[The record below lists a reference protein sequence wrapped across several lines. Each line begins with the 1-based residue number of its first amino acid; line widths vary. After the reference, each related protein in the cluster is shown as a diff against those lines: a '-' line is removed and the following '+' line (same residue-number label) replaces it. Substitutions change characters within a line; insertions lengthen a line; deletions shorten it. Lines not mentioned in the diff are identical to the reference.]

1 MSYMIKN
8 ALADFKK
15 EELADG
21 MITVLKESA
30 RTLEKAKENGFLKLS
45 LKMQRT
51 SIFDAVVWLDE
62 KNGELVKTTCRCG
75 QFQKQYFCCEHV
87 AAVLMQYLVE
97 TYGQN
102 VVKQSVIF
110 PLMVQKTKVDDP
122 FLPGILKSTDVE
134 MMAILKEN
142 FSKKQALPVGQT
154 VKQPLSMQAKCCI
167 GECKD
172 GLLLELR
179 VGEKRTYVIRDL
191 NEFFYKWTEKKTIE
205 LGKYTKFIPDKNLFD
220 ESGRKIIQFF
230 LEEYLTGKASGRMS
244 YSYYGYSSQQSRSVS
259 IFGGRIDSF
268 MKTIAANGVCL
279 LSDEKKDIFY
289 DEQMY
294 RPKINVTKLTYGATV
309 SVERYRVLCESLEY
323 SYVLSGD
330 TIYRMKKPEP
340 AVQKVLDLCQSKRE
354 LFVSDKDLPAVTRDV
369 LANLQDTAVI
379 SYTGMDPAKYLP
391 PKPTLALYFDYPQ
404 ENMITCDPA
413 AVYGEKRYHIYGK
426 ERYNQ
431 KRNFTEEHRL
441 AETIQSYFNAFDQE
455 KGLLVYSGDESDIF
469 TFLSQVLPRL
479 QEYGEL
485 YVTDAMKK
493 LRIVRS
499 SGFQVGVSVSD
510 GLLEM
515 SMVSNQFNKEELAEI
530 FSSYDRKKK
539 YHRLKN
545 GEFITFNEEQEQVM
559 SVFSDVIK
567 NYADKKN
574 PDTIKMPLFRA
585 LYLDE
590 MLAEK
595 ESVEL
600 KKNREYRRLVGRMRS
615 YENGD
620 YEVPQSLDSIL
631 REYQRDGF
639 YWIKTLKENGF
650 CGILA
655 DDMGLGKTLQV
666 LTFLLSEKEQGK
678 TGDALRTLIVA
689 PASLVYNWKKEIE
702 RFTPQLSV
710 CVVAG
715 TAHERKEMI
724 QSQQNLQTQQ
734 TQQAQQSQQM
744 QQTQQNQQDQLLH
757 QTQPTSAD
765 VWITSYDLLKRD
777 IELYQDIVFAN
788 QIIDE
793 AQYIKN
799 QTTHAAKSVRLV
811 NSSFRMALTGTP
823 MENRLSELWSIF
835 DYLMPG
841 FLYGYTRFRSEVETP
856 IVSDKDEDAMARL
869 RAMIHP
875 FILRR
880 LKKDVLKELPEKQE
894 EIVTVALSGE
904 QKKLYQAHAQ
914 RLKMFLEDQ
923 NDEDFA
929 QNKLQVLAELTKLRQ
944 LCCGPE
950 LILEKYKG
958 ENAKLEACIELVS
971 RAIEGGHK
979 ILLFSQ
985 FTSMLDRIG
994 EELKKAK
1001 IDYYRIDG
1009 SVKKEARMEMVEQF
1023 QNPQNPVAVFCIS
1036 LKAGGTGLNLTAA
1049 DIVIH
1054 YDPWWNKAAQN
1065 QATDRAHR
1073 IGQKHSINVYQLI
1086 AEDTIEQK
1094 ICELQQA
1101 KYDLAEEVLSGEG
1114 ISSIQ
1119 FNKDEIM
1126 NLLGK

>member
-1 MSYMIKN
+1 MSYNIKN

-15 EELADG
+15 EDLADG
-21 MITVLKESA
+21 MIDILKDST
-30 RTLEKAKENGFLKLS
+30 RTLEKTKENGFLKLS

-51 SIFDAVVWLDE
+51 SIYNAVVWLDE
-62 KNGELVKTTCRCG
+62 KNGELVKTACRCG
-75 QFQKQYFCCEHV
+75 HFQKQYFCCEHV
-87 AAVLMQYLVE
+87 AAVVMQYIVE
-97 TYGQN
+97 IYGQD
-102 VVKQSVIF
+102 VVKQSEIF
-110 PLMVQKTKVDDP
+110 PLMLQKTNVEDP
-122 FLPGILKSTDVE
+122 FIPGILKSTDAE
-134 MMAILKEN
+134 MMEILKEN
-142 FSKKQALPVGQT
+142 FFKKRALPVEQT

-167 GECKD
+167 GECKN

-179 VGEKRTYVIRDL
+179 VGEARTYVIRNL
-191 NEFFYKWTEKKTIE
+191 NEFFYKWTEKRKIE
-205 LGKYTKFIPDKNLFD
+205 LGKYMEFIPDENLFD
-220 ESGRKIIQFF
+220 ENGRKIIRFF
-230 LEEYLTGKASGRMS
+230 LEEYLTEQASGKTN
-244 YSYYGYSSQQSRSVS
+244 YSYYASASQQVRSVS
-259 IFGGRIDSF
+259 IFGSRIDSF
-268 MKTIAANGVCL
+268 MDTIAANGVYL
-279 LSDEKKDIFY
+279 LSDEKKNIFY
-289 DEQMY
+289 DEQFY
-294 RPKINVTKLTYGATV
+294 SPKIKVAKLTYGATV
-309 SVERYRVLCESLEY
+309 RAERYHILCESLEY

-330 TIYRMKKPEP
+330 TIYRMKKPEM
-340 AVQKVLDLCQSKRE
+340 AVQKILELCQSKKE
-354 LFVSDKDLPAVTRDV
+354 LFISDKDLPAVTRDV
-369 LANLQDTAVI
+369 LSNLKDTAVI
-379 SYTGMDPAKYLP
+379 TYTGMDPDKYLP
-391 PKPTLALYFDYPQ
+391 PKPTIALYLDSPQ
-404 ENMITCDPA
+404 ENMITCDVA
-413 AVYGEKRYHIYGK
+413 AIYGEKKYHVYGK
-426 ERYNQ
+426 ERYSQ

-441 AETIQSYFNAFDQE
+441 AEIIQMYFNAFDQE
-455 KGLLVYSGDESDIF
+455 KSLLVYSGDEGDIF
-469 TFLSQVLPRL
+469 TFLSQVIPKL
-479 QEYGEL
+479 QKYGDI
-485 YVTDAMKK
+485 YVTDSMKK
-493 LRIVRS
+493 LSVVPS
-499 SGFQVGVSVSD
+499 ASFQVGVSVSS

-515 SMVSNQFNKEELAEI
+515 SMASNQFNKEELAEI

-545 GEFITFNEEQEQVM
+545 GAFITFNEEQKQVM
-559 SVFSDVIK
+559 SAISDVMK

-590 MLAEK
+590 LLAEK

-600 KKNREYRRLVGRMRS
+600 KKNREYRKLIGKMRS

-620 YEVPQSLDSIL
+620 YEVPQSLEAVL

-650 CGILA
+650 GGILA
-655 DDMGLGKTLQV
+655 DDMGLGKTLQI
-666 LTFLLSEKEQGK
+666 LAFLLSEKEQGK
-678 TGDALRTLIVA
+678 VGDELRTLIVA
-689 PASLVYNWKKEIE
+689 PASLVYNWKKEVE

-710 CVVAG
+710 CVMAG
-715 TAHERKEMI
+715 TAHERKELI
-724 QSQQNLQTQQ
+724 KNQT
-734 TQQAQQSQQM
+734 S
-744 QQTQQNQQDQLLH
+744 NV
-757 QTQPTSAD
+757 D

-788 QIIDE
+788 EIIDE

-841 FLYGYTRFRSEVETP
+841 FLYGYTRFRSEIETP
-856 IVSDKDEDAMARL
+856 IVSDKDEDAMTRL

-904 QKKLYQAHAQ
+904 QKKLYQAHSQ

-929 QNKLQVLAELTKLRQ
+929 QNKLQILAELTKLRQ

-950 LILEKYKG
+950 LLLENYKG
-958 ENAKLEACIELVS
+958 ENAKLEACIELITQ
-971 RAIEGGHK
+971 AIAGGHK

-985 FTSMLDRIG
+985 FTSMLDLIG

-1023 QNPQNPVAVFCIS
+1023 QNPQNQVSVFCIS

-1073 IGQKHSINVYQLI
+1073 IGQKHAINVYQLI
-1086 AEDTIEQK
+1086 AEETIEQK
-1094 ICELQQA
+1094 ICELQQV
-1101 KYDLAEEVLSGEG
+1101 KEDLAEEVLSGEG
-1114 ISSIQ
+1114 ISSTQ
-1119 FNKDEIM
+1119 FNKNEIM
-1126 NLLGK
+1126 NLLEK

>member
-1 MSYMIKN
+1 MSYNIKN

-15 EELADG
+15 EDLADG
-21 MITVLKESA
+21 MIDILKDSK
-30 RTLEKAKENGFLKLS
+30 RTLEKTKENGFLKLS

-51 SIFDAVVWLDE
+51 STYNAVVWLDE
-62 KNGELVKTTCRCG
+62 KNGELVKTACRCG
-75 QFQKQYFCCEHV
+75 HFQKQYFCCEHV
-87 AAVLMQYLVE
+87 AAVVMQYIVE
-97 TYGQN
+97 IYGQD
-102 VVKQSVIF
+102 VVKQSEIF
-110 PLMVQKTKVDDP
+110 PLMLQKTNVEDP
-122 FLPGILKSTDVE
+122 FIPGILKSTDEE
-134 MMAILKEN
+134 MMEILKEN
-142 FSKKQALPVGQT
+142 FFKKRALPVEQNI
-154 VKQPLSMQAKCCI
+154 KQPLSMQAKCCI

-179 VGEKRTYVIRDL
+179 VGETRTYVIRDL

-205 LGKYTKFIPDKNLFD
+205 LGKYIKFIPDKNLFD
-220 ESGRKIIQFF
+220 ENGRKIIQFF
-230 LEEYLTGKASGRMS
+230 LEEYLTEKASGRTN
-244 YSYYGYSSQQSRSVS
+244 YSYYASASQQARSVS
-259 IFGGRIDSF
+259 IFGSRIDSF
-268 MKTIAANGVCL
+268 MDTIAANGVYL
-279 LSDEKKDIFY
+279 LSDEKKNIFY
-289 DEQMY
+289 DEQFY
-294 RPKINVTKLTYGATV
+294 SPKIKVAKLTYGATV
-309 SVERYRVLCESLEY
+309 RAERYHILCESLEY

-330 TIYRMKKPEP
+330 TIYRMKKPEM
-340 AVQKVLDLCQSKRE
+340 AVQKILELCQSKKE
-354 LFVSDKDLPAVTRDV
+354 LFISDKDLPAVTRDV
-369 LANLQDTAVI
+369 LSNLKDTAVI
-379 SYTGMDPAKYLP
+379 TYTGMDPDKYLP
-391 PKPTLALYFDYPQ
+391 PKPTIALYLDSPQ
-404 ENMITCDPA
+404 ENMITCDVA
-413 AVYGEKRYHIYGK
+413 AIYGEKKYHVYGK
-426 ERYNQ
+426 ERYSQ

-441 AETIQSYFNAFDQE
+441 AEIIQMYFNAFDQE
-455 KGLLVYSGDESDIF
+455 KSLLVYSGDEGDIF
-469 TFLSQVLPRL
+469 TFLSQVIPKL
-479 QEYGEL
+479 QKYGDI
-485 YVTDAMKK
+485 YVTDSMKK
-493 LRIVRS
+493 LSVVPS
-499 SGFQVGVSVSD
+499 ASFQVGVSVSS

-515 SMVSNQFNKEELAEI
+515 SMASNQFNKEELAEI

-545 GEFITFNEEQEQVM
+545 GAFITFNEEQKQVM
-559 SVFSDVIK
+559 SAISDVMK

-590 MLAEK
+590 LLAEK

-600 KKNREYRRLVGRMRS
+600 KKNREYRKLIGKMRS

-620 YEVPQSLDSIL
+620 YEVPQSLEAVL

-650 CGILA
+650 GGILA
-655 DDMGLGKTLQV
+655 DDMGLGKTLQI
-666 LTFLLSEKEQGK
+666 LAFLLSEKEQGK
-678 TGDALRTLIVA
+678 VGDELRTLIVA
-689 PASLVYNWKKEIE
+689 PASLVYNWKKEVE

-710 CVVAG
+710 CVMAG
-715 TAHERKEMI
+715 TAHERKELI
-724 QSQQNLQTQQ
+724 KNQT
-734 TQQAQQSQQM
+734 S
-744 QQTQQNQQDQLLH
+744 NV
-757 QTQPTSAD
+757 D

-788 QIIDE
+788 EIIDE

-841 FLYGYTRFRSEVETP
+841 FLYGYTRFRSEIETP
-856 IVSDKDEDAMARL
+856 IVSDKDEDAMTRL

-904 QKKLYQAHAQ
+904 QKKLYQAHSQ

-929 QNKLQVLAELTKLRQ
+929 QNKLQILAELTKLRQ

-950 LILEKYKG
+950 LLLENYKG
-958 ENAKLEACIELVS
+958 ENAKLETCIELITQ
-971 RAIEGGHK
+971 AIAGGHK

-985 FTSMLDRIG
+985 FTSMLDLIG

-1023 QNPQNPVAVFCIS
+1023 QNPQNQVSVFCIS

-1073 IGQKHSINVYQLI
+1073 IGQKHAINVYQLI
-1086 AEDTIEQK
+1086 AEETIEQK
-1094 ICELQQA
+1094 ICELQQV
-1101 KYDLAEEVLSGEG
+1101 KEDLAEEVLSGES
-1114 ISSIQ
+1114 ISSTQ
-1119 FNKDEIM
+1119 FNKNEIM
-1126 NLLGK
+1126 NLLEK

>member
-1 MSYMIKN
+1 
-8 ALADFKK
+8 
-15 EELADG
+15 
-21 MITVLKESA
+21 
-30 RTLEKAKENGFLKLS
+30 
-45 LKMQRT
+45 
-51 SIFDAVVWLDE
+51 
-62 KNGELVKTTCRCG
+62 
-75 QFQKQYFCCEHV
+75 
-87 AAVLMQYLVE
+87 
-97 TYGQN
+97 
-102 VVKQSVIF
+102 
-110 PLMVQKTKVDDP
+110 
-122 FLPGILKSTDVE
+122 
-134 MMAILKEN
+134 
-142 FSKKQALPVGQT
+142 
-154 VKQPLSMQAKCCI
+154 
-167 GECKD
+167 
-172 GLLLELR
+172 
-179 VGEKRTYVIRDL
+179 
-191 NEFFYKWTEKKTIE
+191 
-205 LGKYTKFIPDKNLFD
+205 
-220 ESGRKIIQFF
+220 
-230 LEEYLTGKASGRMS
+230 
-244 YSYYGYSSQQSRSVS
+244 
-259 IFGGRIDSF
+259 
-268 MKTIAANGVCL
+268 
-279 LSDEKKDIFY
+279 
-289 DEQMY
+289 
-294 RPKINVTKLTYGATV
+294 
-309 SVERYRVLCESLEY
+309 
-323 SYVLSGD
+323 
-330 TIYRMKKPEP
+330 
-340 AVQKVLDLCQSKRE
+340 
-354 LFVSDKDLPAVTRDV
+354 
-369 LANLQDTAVI
+369 
-379 SYTGMDPAKYLP
+379 MDPDKYLP
-391 PKPTLALYFDYPQ
+391 PKPTIALYLDSPQ
-404 ENMITCDPA
+404 ENMITCDVA
-413 AVYGEKRYHIYGK
+413 AIYGEKKYHVYGK
-426 ERYNQ
+426 ERYSQ

-441 AETIQSYFNAFDQE
+441 AEIIQMYFNAFDQE
-455 KGLLVYSGDESDIF
+455 KSLLVYSGDEGDIF
-469 TFLSQVLPRL
+469 TFLSQVIPKL
-479 QEYGEL
+479 QKYGDI
-485 YVTDAMKK
+485 YVTDSMKK
-493 LRIVRS
+493 LRVVPS
-499 SGFQVGVSVSD
+499 ASFQVGVSVSS

-515 SMVSNQFNKEELAEI
+515 SMASNQFNKEELAEI

-545 GEFITFNEEQEQVM
+545 GTFITFNEEQKQVM
-559 SVFSDVIK
+559 SAISDVMK

-590 MLAEK
+590 LLAEK

-600 KKNREYRRLVGRMRS
+600 KKNREYRKLIGKMKS

-620 YEVPQSLDSIL
+620 YEVPQSLEAVL

-650 CGILA
+650 GGILA
-655 DDMGLGKTLQV
+655 DDMGLGKTLQI
-666 LTFLLSEKEQGK
+666 LAFLLSEKEQGK
-678 TGDALRTLIVA
+678 VKDELRTLIVA
-689 PASLVYNWKKEIE
+689 PASLVYNWKKEVE

-710 CVVAG
+710 CVMAG
-715 TAHERKEMI
+715 TAHERKEFI
-724 QSQQNLQTQQ
+724 KNQT
-734 TQQAQQSQQM
+734 S
-744 QQTQQNQQDQLLH
+744 NV
-757 QTQPTSAD
+757 D

-788 QIIDE
+788 EIIDE

-841 FLYGYTRFRSEVETP
+841 FLYGYTRFRSEIETP
-856 IVSDKDEDAMARL
+856 IVSDKDEDAMTRL

-904 QKKLYQAHAQ
+904 QKKLYQAHSQ

-929 QNKLQVLAELTKLRQ
+929 QNKLQILAELTKLRQ

-950 LILEKYKG
+950 LLLENYKG
-958 ENAKLEACIELVS
+958 ENAKLETCIELITQ
-971 RAIEGGHK
+971 AIAGGHK

-985 FTSMLDRIG
+985 FTSMLDLIG

-1023 QNPQNPVAVFCIS
+1023 QNPKNQVSVFCIS

-1073 IGQKHSINVYQLI
+1073 IGQKHAINVYQLI
-1086 AEDTIEQK
+1086 AEETIEQK
-1094 ICELQQA
+1094 ICELQQV
-1101 KYDLAEEVLSGEG
+1101 KEDLAEEVLSGEG
-1114 ISSIQ
+1114 ISSTQ

-1126 NLLGK
+1126 NLLEK

>member
-1 MSYMIKN
+1 MSYNIKN

-15 EELADG
+15 EDLADG
-21 MITVLKESA
+21 MIDILKDSK
-30 RTLEKAKENGFLKLS
+30 RTLEKTKENGFLKLS

-51 SIFDAVVWLDE
+51 SIYNAVVWLDE
-62 KNGELVKTTCRCG
+62 KNGELVKTACRCG
-75 QFQKQYFCCEHV
+75 HFQKQYFCCEHV
-87 AAVLMQYLVE
+87 AAVVMQYIVE
-97 TYGQN
+97 IYGQD
-102 VVKQSVIF
+102 VVKQSEIF
-110 PLMVQKTKVDDP
+110 PLMLQKTNVEDP
-122 FLPGILKSTDVE
+122 FIPGILKSTDEE
-134 MMAILKEN
+134 MMEILKEN
-142 FSKKQALPVGQT
+142 FFKKRALPVEQNI
-154 VKQPLSMQAKCCI
+154 KQPLSMQAKCCI

-179 VGEKRTYVIRDL
+179 VGETRTYVIRDL

-205 LGKYTKFIPDKNLFD
+205 LGKYIKFIPDKNLFD
-220 ESGRKIIQFF
+220 ENGRKIIQFF
-230 LEEYLTGKASGRMS
+230 LEEYLTEKASGRTN
-244 YSYYGYSSQQSRSVS
+244 YSYYASASQQVRSVS
-259 IFGGRIDSF
+259 IFGSRIDSF
-268 MKTIAANGVCL
+268 MDTIAANGVYL
-279 LSDEKKDIFY
+279 LSDEKKNIFY
-289 DEQMY
+289 DEQFY
-294 RPKINVTKLTYGATV
+294 SPKIKVAKLTYGATV
-309 SVERYRVLCESLEY
+309 RAERYHILCESLEY

-330 TIYRMKKPEP
+330 TIYRMKKPEM
-340 AVQKVLDLCQSKRE
+340 AVQKILELCQSKKE
-354 LFVSDKDLPAVTRDV
+354 LFISDKDLPAVTRDV
-369 LANLQDTAVI
+369 LSNLKDTAVI
-379 SYTGMDPAKYLP
+379 TYTGMDPDKYLP
-391 PKPTLALYFDYPQ
+391 PKPTIALYLDSPQ
-404 ENMITCDPA
+404 ENMITCDVA
-413 AVYGEKRYHIYGK
+413 AIYGEKKYHVYGK
-426 ERYNQ
+426 ERYSQ

-441 AETIQSYFNAFDQE
+441 AEIIQMYFNAFDQE
-455 KGLLVYSGDESDIF
+455 KSLLVYSGDEGDIF
-469 TFLSQVLPRL
+469 TFLSQVIPKL
-479 QEYGEL
+479 QKYGDI
-485 YVTDAMKK
+485 YVTDSMKK
-493 LRIVRS
+493 LSVVPS
-499 SGFQVGVSVSD
+499 ASFQVGVSVSS

-515 SMVSNQFNKEELAEI
+515 SMASNQFNKEELAEI

-545 GEFITFNEEQEQVM
+545 GAFITFNEEQKQVM
-559 SVFSDVIK
+559 SAISDVMK

-590 MLAEK
+590 LLAEK

-600 KKNREYRRLVGRMRS
+600 KKNREYRKLIGKMRS

-620 YEVPQSLDSIL
+620 YEVPQSLEAVL

-650 CGILA
+650 GGILA
-655 DDMGLGKTLQV
+655 DDMGLGKTLQI
-666 LTFLLSEKEQGK
+666 LAFLLSEKEQGK
-678 TGDALRTLIVA
+678 VGDELRTLIVA
-689 PASLVYNWKKEIE
+689 PASLVYNWKKEVE

-710 CVVAG
+710 CVMAG
-715 TAHERKEMI
+715 TAHERKELI
-724 QSQQNLQTQQ
+724 KNQT
-734 TQQAQQSQQM
+734 S
-744 QQTQQNQQDQLLH
+744 NV
-757 QTQPTSAD
+757 D

-788 QIIDE
+788 EIIDE

-841 FLYGYTRFRSEVETP
+841 FLYGYTRFRSEIETP
-856 IVSDKDEDAMARL
+856 IVSDKDEDAMTRL

-904 QKKLYQAHAQ
+904 QKKLYQAHSQ

-929 QNKLQVLAELTKLRQ
+929 QNKLQILAELTKLRQ

-950 LILEKYKG
+950 LLLENYKG
-958 ENAKLEACIELVS
+958 ENAKLEACIELITQ
-971 RAIEGGHK
+971 AIAGGHK

-985 FTSMLDRIG
+985 FTSMLDLIG

-1023 QNPQNPVAVFCIS
+1023 QDPQNQVSVFCIS

-1073 IGQKHSINVYQLI
+1073 IGQKHAINVYQLI
-1086 AEDTIEQK
+1086 AEETIEQK
-1094 ICELQQA
+1094 ICELQQV
-1101 KYDLAEEVLSGEG
+1101 KEDLAEEVLSGES
-1114 ISSIQ
+1114 ISSTQ
-1119 FNKDEIM
+1119 FNKNEIM
-1126 NLLGK
+1126 NLLEK

>member
-1 MSYMIKN
+1 MSYNIKN

-15 EELADG
+15 EDLADG
-21 MITVLKESA
+21 MIDILKDSK
-30 RTLEKAKENGFLKLS
+30 RTLEKTKENGFLKLS

-51 SIFDAVVWLDE
+51 SIYNAVVWLDE
-62 KNGELVKTTCRCG
+62 KNGELVKTACRCG
-75 QFQKQYFCCEHV
+75 HFQKQYFCCEHV
-87 AAVLMQYLVE
+87 AAVVMQYIVE
-97 TYGQN
+97 IYGQD
-102 VVKQSVIF
+102 VVKQSEIF
-110 PLMVQKTKVDDP
+110 PLMLQKTNVEDP
-122 FLPGILKSTDVE
+122 FIPGILKSTDEE
-134 MMAILKEN
+134 MMEILKEN
-142 FSKKQALPVGQT
+142 FFKKRALPVEQNI
-154 VKQPLSMQAKCCI
+154 KQPLSMQAKCCI

-179 VGEKRTYVIRDL
+179 VGETRTYVIRDL

-205 LGKYTKFIPDKNLFD
+205 LGKYIKFIPDKNLFD
-220 ESGRKIIQFF
+220 ENGRKIIQFF
-230 LEEYLTGKASGRMS
+230 LEEYLTEKASGRTN
-244 YSYYGYSSQQSRSVS
+244 YSYYASASQQARSVS
-259 IFGGRIDSF
+259 IFGSRIDSF
-268 MKTIAANGVCL
+268 MDTIAANGVYL
-279 LSDEKKDIFY
+279 LSDEKKNIFY
-289 DEQMY
+289 DEQFY
-294 RPKINVTKLTYGATV
+294 SPKIKVAKLTYGATV
-309 SVERYRVLCESLEY
+309 RAERYHILCESLEY

-330 TIYRMKKPEP
+330 TIYRMKKPEM
-340 AVQKVLDLCQSKRE
+340 AVQKILELCQSKKE
-354 LFVSDKDLPAVTRDV
+354 LFISDKDLPAVTRDV
-369 LANLQDTAVI
+369 LSNLKDTAVI
-379 SYTGMDPAKYLP
+379 TYTGMDPDKYLP
-391 PKPTLALYFDYPQ
+391 PKPTIALYLDSPQ
-404 ENMITCDPA
+404 ENMITCDVA
-413 AVYGEKRYHIYGK
+413 AIYGEKKYHVYGK
-426 ERYNQ
+426 ERYSQ

-441 AETIQSYFNAFDQE
+441 AEIIQMYFNAFDQE
-455 KGLLVYSGDESDIF
+455 KSLLVYSGDEGDIF
-469 TFLSQVLPRL
+469 TFLSQVIPKL
-479 QEYGEL
+479 QKYGDI
-485 YVTDAMKK
+485 YVTDSMKK
-493 LRIVRS
+493 LSVVPS
-499 SGFQVGVSVSD
+499 ASFQVGVSVSS

-515 SMVSNQFNKEELAEI
+515 SMASNQFNKEELAEI

-545 GEFITFNEEQEQVM
+545 GAFITFNEEQKQVM
-559 SVFSDVIK
+559 SAISDVMK

-590 MLAEK
+590 LLAEK

-600 KKNREYRRLVGRMRS
+600 KKNREYRKLIGKMRS

-620 YEVPQSLDSIL
+620 YEVPQSLEAVL

-650 CGILA
+650 GGILA
-655 DDMGLGKTLQV
+655 DDMGLGKTLQI
-666 LTFLLSEKEQGK
+666 LAFLLSEKEQGK
-678 TGDALRTLIVA
+678 VGDELRTLIVA
-689 PASLVYNWKKEIE
+689 PASLVYNWKKEVE

-710 CVVAG
+710 CVMAG
-715 TAHERKEMI
+715 TAHERKELI
-724 QSQQNLQTQQ
+724 KNQT
-734 TQQAQQSQQM
+734 S
-744 QQTQQNQQDQLLH
+744 NV
-757 QTQPTSAD
+757 D

-788 QIIDE
+788 EIIDE

-841 FLYGYTRFRSEVETP
+841 FLYGYTRFRSEIETP
-856 IVSDKDEDAMARL
+856 IVSDKDEDAMTRL

-904 QKKLYQAHAQ
+904 QKKLYQAHSQ

-929 QNKLQVLAELTKLRQ
+929 QNKLQILAELTKLRQ

-950 LILEKYKG
+950 LLLENYKG
-958 ENAKLEACIELVS
+958 ENAKLETCIELITQ
-971 RAIEGGHK
+971 AIAGGHK

-985 FTSMLDRIG
+985 FTSMLDLIG

-1023 QNPQNPVAVFCIS
+1023 QDPQNQVSVFCIS

-1073 IGQKHSINVYQLI
+1073 IGQKHAINVYQLI
-1086 AEDTIEQK
+1086 AEETIEQK
-1094 ICELQQA
+1094 ICELQQV
-1101 KYDLAEEVLSGEG
+1101 KEDLAEEVLSGES
-1114 ISSIQ
+1114 ISSTQ
-1119 FNKDEIM
+1119 FNKNEIM
-1126 NLLGK
+1126 NLLEK

>member
-1 MSYMIKN
+1 MSYNIKN

-15 EELADG
+15 EDLADG
-21 MITVLKESA
+21 MIDILKDSK
-30 RTLEKAKENGFLKLS
+30 RTLEKTKENGFLKLS

-51 SIFDAVVWLDE
+51 SIYNAVVWLDE
-62 KNGELVKTTCRCG
+62 KNGELVKTACRCG
-75 QFQKQYFCCEHV
+75 HFQKQYFCCEHV
-87 AAVLMQYLVE
+87 AAVVMQYIVE
-97 TYGQN
+97 IYGQD
-102 VVKQSVIF
+102 VVKQSEIF
-110 PLMVQKTKVDDP
+110 PLMLQKTNVEDP
-122 FLPGILKSTDVE
+122 FIPGILKSTDEE
-134 MMAILKEN
+134 MMEILKEN
-142 FSKKQALPVGQT
+142 FFKKRALPVEHNI
-154 VKQPLSMQAKCCI
+154 KQPLSMQAKCCI

-179 VGEKRTYVIRDL
+179 VGETRTYVIRDL

-205 LGKYTKFIPDKNLFD
+205 LGKYIKFIPDKNLFD
-220 ESGRKIIQFF
+220 ENGRKIIQFF
-230 LEEYLTGKASGRMS
+230 LEEYLTEKASGRTN
-244 YSYYGYSSQQSRSVS
+244 YSYYASASQQARSVS
-259 IFGGRIDSF
+259 IFGSRIDSF
-268 MKTIAANGVCL
+268 MDTIAANGVYL
-279 LSDEKKDIFY
+279 LSDEKKNIFY
-289 DEQMY
+289 DEQFY
-294 RPKINVTKLTYGATV
+294 SPKIKVAKLTYGATV
-309 SVERYRVLCESLEY
+309 RAERYHILCESLEY

-330 TIYRMKKPEP
+330 TIYRMKKPEM
-340 AVQKVLDLCQSKRE
+340 AVQKILELCQSKKE
-354 LFVSDKDLPAVTRDV
+354 LFISDKDLPAVTRDV
-369 LANLQDTAVI
+369 LSNLKDTAVI
-379 SYTGMDPAKYLP
+379 TYTGMDPDKYLP
-391 PKPTLALYFDYPQ
+391 PKPTIALYLDSPQ
-404 ENMITCDPA
+404 ENMITCDVA
-413 AVYGEKRYHIYGK
+413 AIYGEKKYHVYGK
-426 ERYNQ
+426 ERYSQ

-441 AETIQSYFNAFDQE
+441 AEIIQMYFNAFDQE
-455 KGLLVYSGDESDIF
+455 KSLLVYSGDEGDIF
-469 TFLSQVLPRL
+469 TFLSQVIPKL
-479 QEYGEL
+479 QKYGDI
-485 YVTDAMKK
+485 YVTDSMKK
-493 LRIVRS
+493 LSVVPS
-499 SGFQVGVSVSD
+499 ASFQVGVSVSS

-515 SMVSNQFNKEELAEI
+515 SMASNQFNKEELAEI

-545 GEFITFNEEQEQVM
+545 GAFITFNEEQKQVM
-559 SVFSDVIK
+559 SAISDVMK

-590 MLAEK
+590 LLAEK

-600 KKNREYRRLVGRMRS
+600 KKNREYRKLIGKMRS

-620 YEVPQSLDSIL
+620 YEVPQSLEAVL

-650 CGILA
+650 GGILA
-655 DDMGLGKTLQV
+655 DDMGLGKTLQI
-666 LTFLLSEKEQGK
+666 LAFLLSEKEQGK
-678 TGDALRTLIVA
+678 VGDELRTLIVA
-689 PASLVYNWKKEIE
+689 PASLVYNWKKEVE

-710 CVVAG
+710 CVMAG
-715 TAHERKEMI
+715 TAHERKELI
-724 QSQQNLQTQQ
+724 KNQT
-734 TQQAQQSQQM
+734 S
-744 QQTQQNQQDQLLH
+744 NV
-757 QTQPTSAD
+757 D

-788 QIIDE
+788 EIIDE

-841 FLYGYTRFRSEVETP
+841 FLYGYTRFRSEIETP
-856 IVSDKDEDAMARL
+856 IVSDKDEDAMTRL

-904 QKKLYQAHAQ
+904 QKKLYQAHSQ

-929 QNKLQVLAELTKLRQ
+929 QNKLQILAELTKLRQ

-950 LILEKYKG
+950 LLLENYKG
-958 ENAKLEACIELVS
+958 ENAKLEACIELITQ
-971 RAIEGGHK
+971 AIAGGHK

-985 FTSMLDRIG
+985 FTSMLDLIG

-1023 QNPQNPVAVFCIS
+1023 QDPQNQVSVFCIS

-1073 IGQKHSINVYQLI
+1073 IGQKHAINVYQLI
-1086 AEDTIEQK
+1086 AEETIEQK
-1094 ICELQQA
+1094 ICELQQV
-1101 KYDLAEEVLSGEG
+1101 KEDLAEEVLSGES
-1114 ISSIQ
+1114 ISSTQ
-1119 FNKDEIM
+1119 FNKNEIM
-1126 NLLGK
+1126 NLLEK

>member
-1 MSYMIKN
+1 MSYNIKN

-15 EELADG
+15 EDLADG
-21 MITVLKESA
+21 MIDILKDSK
-30 RTLEKAKENGFLKLS
+30 RTLEKTKENGFLKLS

-51 SIFDAVVWLDE
+51 STYNAVVWLDE
-62 KNGELVKTTCRCG
+62 KNGELVKTACRCG
-75 QFQKQYFCCEHV
+75 HFQKQYFCCEHV
-87 AAVLMQYLVE
+87 AAVVMQYIVE
-97 TYGQN
+97 IYGQD
-102 VVKQSVIF
+102 VVKQSEIF
-110 PLMVQKTKVDDP
+110 PLMLQKTNVEDP
-122 FLPGILKSTDVE
+122 FIPGILKSTDEE
-134 MMAILKEN
+134 MMEILKEN
-142 FSKKQALPVGQT
+142 FFKKRALPVEQNI
-154 VKQPLSMQAKCCI
+154 KQPLSMQAKCCI

-179 VGEKRTYVIRDL
+179 VGETRTYVIRDL

-205 LGKYTKFIPDKNLFD
+205 LGKYIKFIPDKNLFD
-220 ESGRKIIQFF
+220 ENGRKIIQFF
-230 LEEYLTGKASGRMS
+230 LEEYLTEKASGRTN
-244 YSYYGYSSQQSRSVS
+244 YSYYASASQQARSVS
-259 IFGGRIDSF
+259 IFGSRIDSF
-268 MKTIAANGVCL
+268 MDTIAANGVYL
-279 LSDEKKDIFY
+279 LSDEKKNIFY
-289 DEQMY
+289 DEQFY
-294 RPKINVTKLTYGATV
+294 SPKIKVAKLTYGATV
-309 SVERYRVLCESLEY
+309 RAERYHILCESLEY

-330 TIYRMKKPEP
+330 TIYRMKKPEM
-340 AVQKVLDLCQSKRE
+340 AVQKILELCQSKKE
-354 LFVSDKDLPAVTRDV
+354 LFISDKDLPAVTRDV
-369 LANLQDTAVI
+369 LSNLKDVAVI
-379 SYTGMDPAKYLP
+379 TYTGMDPDKYLP
-391 PKPTLALYFDYPQ
+391 PKPTIALYLDSPQ
-404 ENMITCDPA
+404 ENMITCDVA
-413 AVYGEKRYHIYGK
+413 AIYGEKKYHVYGK
-426 ERYNQ
+426 ERYSQ

-441 AETIQSYFNAFDQE
+441 AEIIQMYFNAFDQE
-455 KGLLVYSGDESDIF
+455 KSLLVYSGDEGDIF
-469 TFLSQVLPRL
+469 TFLSQVIPKL
-479 QEYGEL
+479 QKYGDI
-485 YVTDAMKK
+485 YVTDSMKK
-493 LRIVRS
+493 LRVVPS
-499 SGFQVGVSVSD
+499 ASFQVGVSVSS

-515 SMVSNQFNKEELAEI
+515 SIASNQFNKEELAEI

-545 GEFITFNEEQEQVM
+545 GAFITFNEEQKQVM
-559 SVFSDVIK
+559 SAISDVMK

-590 MLAEK
+590 LLAEK

-600 KKNREYRRLVGRMRS
+600 KKNREYRKLIGKMRS

-620 YEVPQSLDSIL
+620 YEVPQSLEAVL

-650 CGILA
+650 GGILA
-655 DDMGLGKTLQV
+655 DDMGLGKTLQI
-666 LTFLLSEKEQGK
+666 LAFLLSEKEQGK
-678 TGDALRTLIVA
+678 VGDELRTLIVA
-689 PASLVYNWKKEIE
+689 PASLVYNWKKEVE

-710 CVVAG
+710 CVMAG
-715 TAHERKEMI
+715 TAHERKELI
-724 QSQQNLQTQQ
+724 KNQT
-734 TQQAQQSQQM
+734 S
-744 QQTQQNQQDQLLH
+744 NV
-757 QTQPTSAD
+757 D

-788 QIIDE
+788 EIIDE

-841 FLYGYTRFRSEVETP
+841 FLYGYTRFRSEIETP
-856 IVSDKDEDAMARL
+856 IVSDKDEDAMKRL

-904 QKKLYQAHAQ
+904 QKKLYQAHSQ

-929 QNKLQVLAELTKLRQ
+929 QNKLQILAELTKLRQ

-950 LILEKYKG
+950 LLLENYKG
-958 ENAKLEACIELVS
+958 ENAKLETCIELITQ
-971 RAIEGGHK
+971 AIAGGHK

-985 FTSMLDRIG
+985 FTSMLDLIG

-1023 QNPQNPVAVFCIS
+1023 QDPQNQVSVFCIS

-1073 IGQKHSINVYQLI
+1073 IGQKHAINVYQLI
-1086 AEDTIEQK
+1086 AEETIEQK
-1094 ICELQQA
+1094 ICELQQV
-1101 KYDLAEEVLSGEG
+1101 KEDLAEEVLSGEG
-1114 ISSIQ
+1114 ISSTQ

-1126 NLLGK
+1126 NLLEK

>member
-1 MSYMIKN
+1 MSYSIKN

-15 EELADG
+15 EDLASG
-21 MITVLKESA
+21 MITILKA
-30 RTLEKAKENGFLKLS
+30 HPRKLERKKVDGMLMLKLEGQGTIDS
-45 LKMQRT
+45 YP
-51 SIFDAVVWLDE
+51 AEVYLDE
-62 KNGELVKTTCRCG
+62 QHGELVQTNCRCK
-75 QFQKQYFCCEHV
+75 QFQKQYFCCDHV
-87 AAVLMQYLVE
+87 AAVLMQYMKE
-97 TYGQN
+97 TYGQDA
-102 VVKQSVIF
+102 VKQSEIF
-110 PLMVQKTKVDDP
+110 PLMIRKTQVEDP
-122 FLPGILKSTDVE
+122 FLPGILKDTDAE
-134 MMAILKEN
+134 MMAILKDG
-142 FSKKQALPVGQT
+142 FAKKQSLPVHNQAA
-154 VKQPLSMQAKCCI
+154 KQSLSLRAKCCI

-179 VGEKRTYVIRDL
+179 IGESRMYVIQNL

-205 LGKYTKFIPDKNLFD
+205 LGKYTKFTPDESLLD
-220 ESGRKIIQFF
+220 ESGRQVIRFL
-230 LEEYLTGKASGRMS
+230 LEEYLSDKIPGRSS
-244 YSYYGYSSQQSRSVS
+244 YSYYGYSSHQGRSVS
-259 IFGGRIDSF
+259 IYGSRIDAF
-268 MKTIAANGVCL
+268 MKMIAIHGVSL
-279 LSDEKKDIFY
+279 LSNEKGTVFYRDE
-289 DEQMY
+289 MY
-294 RPKINVTKLTYGATV
+294 NPQIQVTKLAYGATV
-309 SVERYRVLCESLEY
+309 NVEKYTVLCESFDY
-323 SYVLSGD
+323 SYVLSGN

-340 AVQKVLDLCQSKRE
+340 AVQKVLELCQSKRE
-354 LFVSDKDLPAVTRDV
+354 LFVSDKDLPTVTRDM
-369 LANLQDTAVI
+369 LANLQDTARI
-379 SYTGMDPAKYLP
+379 SYNGMDPVKYLP
-391 PKPTLALYFDYPQ
+391 PKPTLALYLDYPQ
-404 ENMITCDPA
+404 ENMITCDAA
-413 AVYGEKRYHIYGK
+413 AVYGEKKYHIYGR

-441 AETIQSYFNAFDQE
+441 AESIQSYFNAFDQE
-455 KGLLVYSGDESDIF
+455 KNLLVYSGDESDIF
-469 TFLSQVLPRL
+469 DFLSQTIPKLR
-479 QEYGEL
+479 EKGEI
-485 YVTDAMKK
+485 YVTDAMKR
-493 LRIVRS
+493 LRVVPS
-499 SGFQVGVSVSD
+499 TGFQVGVAVFG

-530 FSSYDRKKK
+530 LSSYDRKKK
-539 YHRLKN
+539 YHRLKS

-559 SVFSDVIK
+559 SVFSDAIK
-567 NYADKKN
+567 NYADKRN
-574 PDTIKMPLFRA
+574 PDTVIRMPLFRT

-590 MLAEK
+590 MLAER

-600 KKNREYRRLVGRMRS
+600 KKNREYRKLVGKMRS

-620 YEVPQSLDSIL
+620 YEVPQSLDTTL

-650 CGILA
+650 GGILA
-655 DDMGLGKTLQV
+655 DDMGLGKTIQV

-678 TGDALRTLIVA
+678 TGDELRTLIVA

-710 CVVAG
+710 CVMAG
-715 TAHERKEMI
+715 TAHERKELL
-724 QSQQNLQTQQ
+724 QSLKNQQ
-734 TQQAQQSQQM
+734 TS
-744 QQTQQNQQDQLLH
+744 QNQNKQEQDQAAG
-757 QTQPTSAD
+757 AD

-777 IELYQDIVFAN
+777 IEFYQDVVFAN

-841 FLYGYTRFRSEVETP
+841 FLYGYTRFRSDLETP
-856 IVSDKDEDAMARL
+856 IVSSKDEDAMTRL

-894 EIVTVALSGE
+894 EIVMVALSGE

-950 LILEKYKG
+950 LLLENYKG

-971 RAIEGGHK
+971 RAIESDHK

-994 EELKKAK
+994 AELKKAK

-1009 SVKKEARMEMVEQF
+1009 SVKKEARMEMVEKF
-1023 QNPQNPVAVFCIS
+1023 QNPQNQVAVFCIS

-1073 IGQKHSINVYQLI
+1073 IGQKHAINVYQLI

-1101 KYDLAEEVLSGEG
+1101 KYDLAEEVLSGDG

>member
-1 MSYMIKN
+1 
-8 ALADFKK
+8 
-15 EELADG
+15 
-21 MITVLKESA
+21 
-30 RTLEKAKENGFLKLS
+30 
-45 LKMQRT
+45 
-51 SIFDAVVWLDE
+51 
-62 KNGELVKTTCRCG
+62 
-75 QFQKQYFCCEHV
+75 
-87 AAVLMQYLVE
+87 
-97 TYGQN
+97 
-102 VVKQSVIF
+102 
-110 PLMVQKTKVDDP
+110 
-122 FLPGILKSTDVE
+122 
-134 MMAILKEN
+134 
-142 FSKKQALPVGQT
+142 
-154 VKQPLSMQAKCCI
+154 
-167 GECKD
+167 
-172 GLLLELR
+172 
-179 VGEKRTYVIRDL
+179 
-191 NEFFYKWTEKKTIE
+191 
-205 LGKYTKFIPDKNLFD
+205 
-220 ESGRKIIQFF
+220 
-230 LEEYLTGKASGRMS
+230 
-244 YSYYGYSSQQSRSVS
+244 
-259 IFGGRIDSF
+259 
-268 MKTIAANGVCL
+268 
-279 LSDEKKDIFY
+279 
-289 DEQMY
+289 
-294 RPKINVTKLTYGATV
+294 
-309 SVERYRVLCESLEY
+309 
-323 SYVLSGD
+323 
-330 TIYRMKKPEP
+330 
-340 AVQKVLDLCQSKRE
+340 
-354 LFVSDKDLPAVTRDV
+354 
-369 LANLQDTAVI
+369 
-379 SYTGMDPAKYLP
+379 
-391 PKPTLALYFDYPQ
+391 
-404 ENMITCDPA
+404 MITCDVA
-413 AVYGEKRYHIYGK
+413 AIYGEKKYHVYGK
-426 ERYNQ
+426 ERYSQ

-441 AETIQSYFNAFDQE
+441 AEIIQMYFNAFDQE
-455 KGLLVYSGDESDIF
+455 KSLLVYSGDEGDIF
-469 TFLSQVLPRL
+469 TFLSQVIPKL
-479 QEYGEL
+479 QKYGDI
-485 YVTDAMKK
+485 YVTDSMKK
-493 LRIVRS
+493 LRVVPS
-499 SGFQVGVSVSD
+499 ASFQVGVSVSS

-515 SMVSNQFNKEELAEI
+515 SMASNQFNKEELAEI

-545 GEFITFNEEQEQVM
+545 GVFITFNEEQKQVM
-559 SVFSDVIK
+559 SALLDVMK

-590 MLAEK
+590 LLAEK

-600 KKNREYRRLVGRMRS
+600 KKNREYRKLIGKMRS

-620 YEVPQSLDSIL
+620 YEVPQSLEAVL

-650 CGILA
+650 GGILA
-655 DDMGLGKTLQV
+655 DDMGLGKTLQI
-666 LTFLLSEKEQGK
+666 LAFLLSEKEQGK
-678 TGDALRTLIVA
+678 VGDELRTLIVA
-689 PASLVYNWKKEIE
+689 PASLVYNWKKEVE

-710 CVVAG
+710 CVMAG
-715 TAHERKEMI
+715 TAHERKELI
-724 QSQQNLQTQQ
+724 KNQT
-734 TQQAQQSQQM
+734 S
-744 QQTQQNQQDQLLH
+744 NV
-757 QTQPTSAD
+757 D

-788 QIIDE
+788 EIIDE

-841 FLYGYTRFRSEVETP
+841 FLYGYMRFRSEIETP
-856 IVSDKDEDAMARL
+856 IVSDKDEDAMTRL

-904 QKKLYQAHAQ
+904 QKKLYQAHSQ

-929 QNKLQVLAELTKLRQ
+929 QNKLQILAELTKLRQ

-950 LILEKYKG
+950 LLLENYKG
-958 ENAKLEACIELVS
+958 ENAKLETCIELITQ
-971 RAIEGGHK
+971 AIAGGHK

-985 FTSMLDRIG
+985 FTSMLDLIG

-1023 QNPQNPVAVFCIS
+1023 QNPQNQVSVFCIS

-1073 IGQKHSINVYQLI
+1073 IGQKHAINVYQLI
-1086 AEDTIEQK
+1086 AEETIEQK
-1094 ICELQQA
+1094 ICELQQV
-1101 KYDLAEEVLSGEG
+1101 KEDLAEEVLSGEG
-1114 ISSIQ
+1114 ISSTQ

-1126 NLLGK
+1126 NLLEK

>member
-1 MSYMIKN
+1 
-8 ALADFKK
+8 
-15 EELADG
+15 
-21 MITVLKESA
+21 
-30 RTLEKAKENGFLKLS
+30 
-45 LKMQRT
+45 
-51 SIFDAVVWLDE
+51 
-62 KNGELVKTTCRCG
+62 
-75 QFQKQYFCCEHV
+75 
-87 AAVLMQYLVE
+87 
-97 TYGQN
+97 
-102 VVKQSVIF
+102 
-110 PLMVQKTKVDDP
+110 
-122 FLPGILKSTDVE
+122 
-134 MMAILKEN
+134 
-142 FSKKQALPVGQT
+142 
-154 VKQPLSMQAKCCI
+154 
-167 GECKD
+167 
-172 GLLLELR
+172 
-179 VGEKRTYVIRDL
+179 
-191 NEFFYKWTEKKTIE
+191 
-205 LGKYTKFIPDKNLFD
+205 
-220 ESGRKIIQFF
+220 
-230 LEEYLTGKASGRMS
+230 
-244 YSYYGYSSQQSRSVS
+244 
-259 IFGGRIDSF
+259 
-268 MKTIAANGVCL
+268 
-279 LSDEKKDIFY
+279 
-289 DEQMY
+289 
-294 RPKINVTKLTYGATV
+294 
-309 SVERYRVLCESLEY
+309 
-323 SYVLSGD
+323 
-330 TIYRMKKPEP
+330 
-340 AVQKVLDLCQSKRE
+340 
-354 LFVSDKDLPAVTRDV
+354 
-369 LANLQDTAVI
+369 
-379 SYTGMDPAKYLP
+379 
-391 PKPTLALYFDYPQ
+391 
-404 ENMITCDPA
+404 MITCDVA
-413 AVYGEKRYHIYGK
+413 AIYGEKKYHVYGK
-426 ERYNQ
+426 ERYSQ

-441 AETIQSYFNAFDQE
+441 AEIIQMYFNAFDQE
-455 KGLLVYSGDESDIF
+455 KGLLVYSGDEGDIF
-469 TFLSQVLPRL
+469 TFLSQAIPKL
-479 QEYGEL
+479 QKYGDI

-493 LRIVRS
+493 LRVVPS
-499 SGFQVGVSVSD
+499 ASFQVGVSVSG

-515 SMVSNQFNKEELAEI
+515 SMASNQFNREELAEI

-545 GEFITFNEEQEQVM
+545 GAFITFNEEQKQVM
-559 SVFSDVIK
+559 SAISDVMK

-574 PDTIKMPLFRA
+574 QDIIKMPLFRA

-590 MLAEK
+590 LLAEK

-600 KKNREYRRLVGRMRS
+600 KKNREYRKLIGKMRS

-620 YEVPQSLDSIL
+620 YEVPQSLESVL

-650 CGILA
+650 GGILA
-655 DDMGLGKTLQV
+655 DDMGLGKTIQILA
-666 LTFLLSEKEQGK
+666 FLLSEKEQGK
-678 TGDALRTLIVA
+678 VGDELRTLIVA
-689 PASLVYNWKKEIE
+689 PASLVYNWKKEVE

-710 CVVAG
+710 CVMAG
-715 TAHERKEMI
+715 TAHERKELI
-724 QSQQNLQTQQ
+724 KNQT
-734 TQQAQQSQQM
+734 S
-744 QQTQQNQQDQLLH
+744 N
-757 QTQPTSAD
+757 AD

-788 QIIDE
+788 EIIDE

-841 FLYGYTRFRSEVETP
+841 FLYSYTRFRSEIETP
-856 IVSDKDEDAMARL
+856 IVSDKDEDAMTRL

-904 QKKLYQAHAQ
+904 QKKLYQAHSQ

-929 QNKLQVLAELTKLRQ
+929 QNKLQILAELTKLRQ

-950 LILEKYKG
+950 LLLENYKG
-958 ENAKLEACIELVS
+958 ENAKLETCIELITQ
-971 RAIEGGHK
+971 AIAGGHK

-985 FTSMLDRIG
+985 FTSMLDLIG
-994 EELKKAK
+994 DELKKAK

-1023 QNPQNPVAVFCIS
+1023 QNPQNQVSVFCIS

-1073 IGQKHSINVYQLI
+1073 IGQKHAINVYQLI
-1086 AEDTIEQK
+1086 AEETIEQK
-1094 ICELQQA
+1094 ICELQQV
-1101 KYDLAEEVLSGEG
+1101 KEDLAEEVLSGEG
-1114 ISSIQ
+1114 ISSTQ

>member
-1 MSYMIKN
+1 MSYRMEN
-8 ALADFKK
+8 ALADFEK
-15 EELADG
+15 EDLASG
-21 MITVLKESA
+21 MIAVLKDQA
-30 RTLEKAKENGFLKLS
+30 KALEKEKGKSIISLKLTAQGTIDS
-45 LKMQRT
+45 Y
-51 SIFDAVVWLDE
+51 SAEVCLDE
-62 KNGELVKTTCRCG
+62 KHGELVYTKCRCK
-75 QFQKQYFCCEHV
+75 QFKKKYFCCEHV
-87 AAVLMQYLVE
+87 AAVVMQYIVE
-97 TYGQN
+97 MYGQDE
-102 VVKQSVIF
+102 VKQSEIF
-110 PLMVQKTKVDDP
+110 PLMLKKTRVEDP
-122 FLPGILKSTDVE
+122 FIPGILKSTDIE
-134 MMAILKEN
+134 MMAILKNN
-142 FSKKQALPVGQT
+142 FSRKPFLPVCDP
-154 VKQPLSMQAKCCI
+154 KIKNPLSLQAKCCI

-179 VGEKRTYVIRDL
+179 VGESRVYVIRDL
-191 NEFFYKWTEKKTIE
+191 NDFFYKWTEKKTIE
-205 LGKYTKFIPDKNLFD
+205 LGKYIKFMPD
-220 ESGRKIIQFF
+220 ESLLNDSGRQVIRFF
-230 LEEYLTGKASGRMS
+230 LEEYLNEKMAGGSS
-244 YSYYGYSSQQSRSVS
+244 YSYYGYFKQQSRSVS
-259 IFGGRIDSF
+259 IYGSRIDTF
-268 MKTIAANGVCL
+268 MNTIAVNGVCL
-279 LSDEKKDIFY
+279 LSNEKEMISYSDE
-289 DEQMY
+289 MY
-294 RPKINVTKLTYGATV
+294 NPRIQVTKLAYGATV
-309 SVERYRVLCESLEY
+309 NVEKYTVLCESLDY
-323 SYVLSGD
+323 SYVLSGT
-330 TIYRMKKPEP
+330 TIYRMKKPGP
-340 AVQKVLDLCQSKRE
+340 AVQKVLELCQSKRE
-354 LFVSDKDLPAVTRDV
+354 LFVSDKDLPTVTRDV
-369 LANLQDTAVI
+369 LANLKDTAAI
-379 SYTGMDPAKYLP
+379 TYEGMDPDKYLP
-391 PKPTLALYFDYPQ
+391 PKPTLALYLDYPQ
-404 ENMITCDPA
+404 ENMITCDPKA
-413 AVYGEKRYHIYGK
+413 MYGEKKYHIYGK
-426 ERYNQ
+426 ERCNQ
-431 KRNFTEEHRL
+431 KRNFIEEHKL
-441 AETIQSYFNAFDQE
+441 VQTIQPYFNAFDQG
-455 KGLLVYSGDESDIF
+455 KGVLIYSGDESDIF
-469 TFLSQVLPRL
+469 TFLSQVLPKL
-479 QEYGEL
+479 QEYGEI

-493 LRIVRS
+493 LRIVRPS
-499 SGFQVGVSVSD
+499 VFQVGVSVSD

-515 SMVSNQFNKEELAEI
+515 SIVSNQFNKEELAEI

-545 GEFITFNEEQEQVM
+545 GEFIAFNEEQEHVI
-559 SVFSDVIK
+559 SVFSGVIE

-600 KKNREYRRLVGRMRS
+600 KKNREYRRLVGKMRS
-615 YENGD
+615 YENSD

-650 CGILA
+650 SGILA

-710 CVVAG
+710 CVVTG
-715 TAHERKEMI
+715 TVHERKALI
-724 QSQQNLQTQQ
+724 QSQQQV
-734 TQQAQQSQQM
+734 
-744 QQTQQNQQDQLLH
+744 QQDQQIQQNH
-757 QTQPTSAD
+757 QSRSIGAD

-777 IELYQDIVFAN
+777 IELYQDIIFAN

-841 FLYGYTRFRSEVETP
+841 FLYGYTRFRSELETP
-856 IVSDKDEDAMARL
+856 IVSDKNEDAMTRL

-894 EIVTVALSGE
+894 EVVTIALSGE

-923 NDEDFA
+923 NDEDFV

-950 LILEKYKG
+950 LILENYKG
-958 ENAKLEACIELVS
+958 ENAKLETCIELIT
-971 RAIEGGHK
+971 RAVEGGHK

-994 EELKKAK
+994 DELKKAK
-1001 IDYYRIDG
+1001 IEYYRIDG

-1023 QNPQNPVAVFCIS
+1023 QDPKNQVAVFCIS

-1073 IGQKHSINVYQLI
+1073 IGQKHAINVYQLI

-1094 ICELQQA
+1094 MCELQKA
-1101 KYDLAEEVLSGEG
+1101 KYDLAEEALSGEG
-1114 ISSIQ
+1114 ISSIL

-1126 NLLGK
+1126 DLLGK